1 MKIDGQA
8 APRVGSAAPTSPG
21 PGTEANRDRSG
32 VMDAQAP
39 ALEQMPDLDDVQRAI
54 DFSNEFMKLA
64 NHHLEFLFQEAS
76 QKLQVKVV
84 DSDTGDIIREIPP
97 DYMMKIAEQLQRKIQ
112 AEAGLL
118 IDKIA

>member
-8 APRVGSAAPTSPG
+8 APLVFSAASTSPG
-21 PGTEANRDRSG
+21 PGAEANRDRSG
-32 VMDAQAP
+32 IMDAPAP
-39 ALEQMPDLDDVQRAI
+39 DWAQKPNLDDVQRAM

-84 DSDTGDIIREIPP
+84 NSDTGDIIREIPP
-97 DYMMKIAEQLQRKIQ
+97 DYMMKIAEQLQSKIQ